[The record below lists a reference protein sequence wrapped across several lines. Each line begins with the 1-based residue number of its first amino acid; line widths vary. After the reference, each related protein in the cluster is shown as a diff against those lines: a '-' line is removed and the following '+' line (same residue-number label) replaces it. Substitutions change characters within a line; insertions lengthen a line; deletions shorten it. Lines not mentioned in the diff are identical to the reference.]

1 MKTTDSPMKLPGG
14 PEKVTRLSWK
24 MLLTIGILA
33 ALAVGGPL
41 IYAS

>member
-1 MKTTDSPMKLPGG
+1 
-14 PEKVTRLSWK
+14 